1 MTDFNNK
8 TNSLLSALTV
18 LAFLVS
24 LTCLIYRPVII
35 TRLMG
40 NFSSSAPGLSSSACT
55 QFVQDIVSKNCVV
68 IFSKTTCPYCKMTK
82 NVFNEMGASYK
93 VIELDEHNDGR
104 RLQETLAQMTGARTV
119 PRVFIN
125 GQCIGGGSDT
135 KQLHQQGKLLPLI
148 VQCRPCCLSNNPEG
162 SENAKFQT
170 NP

>member
-1 MTDFNNK
+1 MYC
-8 TNSLLSALTV
+8 SEPELLLMH
-18 LAFLVS
+18 LFLVCGS
-24 LTCLIYRPVII
+24 PSFIKCMSCLFR
-35 TRLMG
+35 MG